1 MKRNYI
7 TRELNKIGF
16 NFAGLTFKN
25 IVVRESNPVDQF
37 YFEKTVASDDGK
49 ECVAFT
55 DPIRMLFNQ
64 ERINKLGTMA
74 VQQWLESLKNL
85 KKDPLAELR
94 TKCTDDDLCA
104 LIKSRHIQQPSEIMA
119 YVEYCKNNMD
129 VFTSEVQKLVA
140 ARQFEESKK
149 IEQSPQVEQK
159 TD

>member
-1 MKRNYI
+1 MKRR
-7 TRELNKIGF
+7 TLFRFQNKIGF
-16 NFAGLTFKN
+16 NFEGLTFKN
-25 IVVRESNPVDQF
+25 IVVRESNPIDQF
-37 YFEKTVASDDGK
+37 YFEKTIASDDSR

-94 TKCTDDDLCA
+94 AKCTDEDLCA

-129 VFTSEVQKLVA
+129 VFNSEVQKIVA
-140 ARQFEESKK
+140 QRQFEESKK
-149 IEQSPQVEQK
+149 IEQPPQVEQE
-159 TD
+159 TE

>member
-1 MKRNYI
+1 MKRNFI
-7 TRELNKIGF
+7 TRESNKIGF
-16 NFAGLTFKN
+16 NFGGLTFKN
-25 IVVRESNPVDQF
+25 VVVREANPIDQF
-37 YFEKTVASDDGK
+37 YFEKTIASDDSR

-94 TKCTDDDLCA
+94 AKCTDEDLCA

-129 VFTSEVQKLVA
+129 VFNSEVQKIVA
-140 ARQFEESKK
+140 QRQFEESKK
-149 IEQSPQVEQK
+149 IEQPPQVGQK
-159 TD
+159 TE